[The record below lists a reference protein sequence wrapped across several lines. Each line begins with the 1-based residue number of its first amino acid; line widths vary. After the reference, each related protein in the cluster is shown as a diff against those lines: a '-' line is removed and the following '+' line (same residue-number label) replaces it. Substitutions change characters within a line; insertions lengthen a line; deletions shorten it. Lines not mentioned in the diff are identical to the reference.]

1 MRAALSKALSQV
13 SNDKFWGLW
22 TNREDNGP
30 AGAMSTFCESR
41 QSNTRSESGH
51 HMLQCLARTR
61 SRDPRKEQDL
71 DQGST
76 RWKRQ
81 PRRGHF
87 TIVLRNWGK
96 GTSTMGPPLISPS
109 QAMIA
114 SHASVCTHTG
124 PAFAVQWLCSDLG
137 DYGPTVHVRR
147 GHSLSQR
154 AGGPR
159 NRIMDGSFMRY
170 CRTCQTTRPRVR
182 MRNFGGR
189 GVAARRRKEGR
200 YVDWLLGW
208 LVTVFFLSVSH
219 HIIVPCSRPHQQHHH
234 RCSPRHPPTL

>member
-1 MRAALSKALSQV
+1 MQAALSKALSQV
-13 SNDKFWGLW
+13 SNDRFWGLW

-87 TIVLRNWGK
+87 AIVLRNWGK

-114 SHASVCTHTG
+114 SHVGDCTHTG

-147 GHSLSQR
+147 GHSVKGQEVREIGSWMDHLCGTVERAKQR
-154 AGGPR
+154 DRGCECETLA
-159 NRIMDGSFMRY
+159 
-170 CRTCQTTRPRVR
+170 
-182 MRNFGGR
+182 
-189 GVAARRRKEGR
+189 GVASPRGGAKK
-200 YVDWLLGW
+200 VDTLIGCLAGW
-208 LVTVFFLSVSH
+208 LPCSFFLFP
-219 HIIVPCSRPHQQHHH
+219 IIS
-234 RCSPRHPPTL
+234 